1 MSWIPD
7 WEKLVA
13 VVVSL
18 PFLYIFRRALMYF
31 VFLVFLTIIKYS
43 IFLII
48 IIVTIYLILSKF
60 L

>member
-18 PFLYIFRRALMYF
+18 PFLYIFRRALMYY

-43 IFLII
+43 IILI
-48 IIVTIYLILSKF
+48 IIVTIIYFIISKF